1 MSQTINF
8 KRFDKNNKSSDLI
21 YETFHKDLD
30 YDLNSIS
37 MNKQGLNLVIS
48 VQNYTA
54 ESILIGGN
62 LRTTPTRIQSLL
74 RSDSRPSGDSINS
87 VIITILSTENTANP
101 DTKKRNTHQ
110 QKTIIKI
117 PGSLLYKGSVFVS
130 ELDCYVMTES
140 QIDATRELIAK
151 DVSFQTWDSINLPS
165 SMIKSDPAKLY
176 INYKQLSDV
185 CIKHHDKIFV
195 RTGIDFRHDEIPQV
209 LKTLRIA
216 IADYNFSPFKCYK
229 MGYDPTLSPDEIII
243 ENLYHTSSQEFHFS
257 LKELDIAKYVY
268 LDHNEIKTLFGSFY
282 TMALFADDET
292 YQSYVFERKTQLRF
306 SEETLYVAERSGDP
320 RLKEEL
326 RRLEKIN
333 IDRERSL
340 RERDEEIKN
349 LQDRVK
355 EQRQTIK
362 DREETIN
369 KLKTHYDEKMKHDY
383 IFHEVSNDHYRLRN
397 ESAKIAQ
404 EREEL
409 FAKDKQAKLQ
419 YKATLVKQFAEIMK
433 SSWAIATAC
442 IGGFI
447 SILALMKKYNIRLT
461 MG

>member
-1 MSQTINF
+1 MSQNINF
-8 KRFDKNNKSSDLI
+8 RRFDKNNKSSDLI
-21 YETFHKDLD
+21 YESFHKDLD
-30 YDLNSIS
+30 HDFNSIS
-37 MNKQGLNLVIS
+37 MNKQGFNLVIN

-74 RSDSRPSGDSINS
+74 RSDTRPASDYINS
-87 VIITILSTENTANP
+87 VIITILSSENTLNP
-101 DTKKRNTHQ
+101 ESKKRNTHQ
-110 QKTIIKI
+110 QKTIIRI
-117 PGSLLYKGSVFVS
+117 PGNLLYKGSVFVS

-140 QIDATRELIAK
+140 QIDATRELIAR
-151 DVSFQTWDSINLPS
+151 DVSYPTWDSINLPS
-165 SMIKSDPAKLY
+165 SMVKSDPIKLY
-176 INYKQLSDV
+176 VDYKQLSDY
-185 CIKHHDKIFV
+185 CIRHHDKIFV
-195 RTGIDFRHDEIPQV
+195 RTGIDFRHDDIPQV

-243 ENLYHTSSQEFHFS
+243 ENLYHSSNQEFHFRLS
-257 LKELDIAKYVY
+257 ELEIVKSVY

-292 YQSYVFERKTQLRF
+292 YQNYVFERKTQQRF

-326 RRLEKIN
+326 RRLEKITAEQ
-333 IDRERSL
+333 DKVLKETQ
-340 RERDEEIKN
+340 EELKG
-349 LQDRVK
+349 LQTRVK
-355 EQRQTIK
+355 EQKQIIK
-362 DREETIN
+362 DRDETIT
-369 KLKTHYDEKMKHDY
+369 KIKTHYDEKMKHDY

-409 FAKDKQAKLQ
+409 HAKEKQNKLQ
-419 YKATLVKQFAEIMK
+419 HKATILKQVSEILK
-433 SSWAIATAC
+433 SGWAIATAC
-442 IGGFI
+442 IGGVI
-447 SILALMKKYNIRLT
+447 SIIALMKKYNIRLT
-461 MG
+461 VG